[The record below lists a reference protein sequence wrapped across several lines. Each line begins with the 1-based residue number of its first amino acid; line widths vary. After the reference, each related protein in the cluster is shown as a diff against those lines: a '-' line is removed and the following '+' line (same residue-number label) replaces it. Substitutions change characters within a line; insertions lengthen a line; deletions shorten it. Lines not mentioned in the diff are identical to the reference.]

1 VELAM
6 GLGGFQVLGRYLGR
20 FGLYAAFI
28 LRPRFAWRY
37 FMAAWASNGC
47 SIFGGTMF
55 ACLRPVNRP
64 VRKPITKA
72 MEKQIKSE
80 TRLRRFDQA
89 MFVVYGAMGV
99 ILLFEVV

>member
-1 VELAM
+1 
-6 GLGGFQVLGRYLGR
+6 
-20 FGLYAAFI
+20 
-28 LRPRFAWRY
+28 
-37 FMAAWASNGC
+37 
-47 SIFGGTMF
+47 MF

-89 MFVVYGAMGV
+89 MFFVYGAMGV
-99 ILLFEVV
+99 VLLFKVV

>member
-1 VELAM
+1 
-6 GLGGFQVLGRYLGR
+6 
-20 FGLYAAFI
+20 
-28 LRPRFAWRY
+28 
-37 FMAAWASNGC
+37 
-47 SIFGGTMF
+47 MF

-89 MFVVYGAMGV
+89 MFFVYGAMGV